1 MDKLHKFVPDPVMYK
16 QSPKEVLDSVVST
29 VAVTIPAVPTEEW
42 FNTLSPE
49 QRKLLAMWCIMGE
62 QYFTVQ
68 PILRELSSPIQFE
81 PLEPS
86 LNGPSI
92 ELDKFLLRQSM
103 QPVVLSTPPLGSPYL
118 QYEDLPNQKPNDKPQ
133 CNDVTMSVEV
143 SVEPDTKESDSL
155 QSQEKKPSND
165 VATLTDQSENQ
176 E

>member
-1 MDKLHKFVPDPVMYK
+1 
-16 QSPKEVLDSVVST
+16 VST

-86 LNGPSI
+86 LNGSSI
-92 ELDKFLLRQSM
+92 EPDKFLLRQSM
-103 QPVVLSTPPLGSPYL
+103 QPVMLPTPLLGLLQP
-118 QYEDLPNQKPNDKPQ
+118 QYEDLPSQKPNDKLQ
-133 CNDVTMSVEV
+133 CNDAAMSVEV
-143 SVEPDTKESDSL
+143 SVEPNTKESDFL
-155 QSQEKKPSND
+155 LSQEKKPSND
-165 VATLTDQSENQ
+165 AVILTAQSESQ

>member
-1 MDKLHKFVPDPVMYK
+1 MDKLHKFVPDPVTYK

-29 VAVTIPAVPTEEW
+29 VAVTIPPVWSKEW
-42 FNTLSPE
+42 LGTLSMEQLRLLVQLYRLPE
-49 QRKLLAMWCIMGE
+49 
-62 QYFTVQ
+62 
-68 PILRELSSPIQFE
+68 PSSPIQFE

-165 VATLTDQSENQ
+165 VATLTDQSESQ